1 MAATEYKGYR
11 IEPSETSGK
20 WRASIRRSD
29 DLEIRVGTGRYKSF
43 RTGEFPTER
52 EAIERAHK
60 LDRQSRDSLRRGSRA
75 PQTPW
80 TRLTHLFKSIRNS
93 ATLDFKSAT

>member
-1 MAATEYKGYR
+1 MTAEAELSWATPERQRALLPAWRENSTMAATEYKGYR

-20 WRASIRRSD
+20 WRASIRRSE
-29 DLEIRVGTGRYKSF
+29 DLEIRVGTGRYRSF

-60 LDRQSRDSLRRGSRA
+60 LIDNRA
-75 PQTPW
+75 
-80 TRLTHLFKSIRNS
+80 IV
-93 ATLDFKSAT
+93 